1 MTGHLPKDC
10 PKDPNIRSKGV
21 INEELER
28 INMLRRRR
36 QARVNTKTEPD
47 YAKTTGTR
55 GDESEDSARE
65 LEEEKEG
72 FDDIEKMKEVLAIH
86 TDIVRPT

>member
-28 INMLRRRR
+28 INLLRRRR
-36 QARVNTKTEPD
+36 QARVNTKTDHP
-47 YAKTTGTR
+47 KTIEAR
-55 GDESEDSARE
+55 ADESEDSARE